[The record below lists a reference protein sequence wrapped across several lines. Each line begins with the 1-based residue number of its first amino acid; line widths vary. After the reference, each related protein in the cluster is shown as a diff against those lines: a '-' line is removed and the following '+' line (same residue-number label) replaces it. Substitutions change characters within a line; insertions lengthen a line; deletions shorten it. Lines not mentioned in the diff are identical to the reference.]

1 MYLIMNPKDQVK
13 QALSILDVIS
23 TYLRVEKAGSQFKAR
38 CPFHNEK
45 TPSFFISPDRGT
57 YHCFGCGEHGDI
69 FSFVEKMEAVPFYEA
84 LTILADRAGIKL
96 LPYKK
101 EEKDKESNLVSL
113 TQKASRHY
121 EENLKNSAEAKA
133 YLGDRGLTNETIE
146 RFNIGFS
153 LGGDFGW
160 RDIFIYLSK
169 EGFSPEDMIEGGM
182 VFKKENEEKYFDRFR
197 GRIMFPIKNT
207 FGNTVGFSARILPKF
222 DDGKVAKYINSPETP
237 IYHKS
242 KILFGY
248 DLAKKSIA
256 EKREVIIVEGQ
267 MDLIMSHQAGI
278 VNVVATSGTA
288 VTDEHI
294 KILKRFADKVLL
306 SFDQDEAGENAMKK
320 CGLLAL
326 YGGLDVYVVP
336 KKDKVKDVADLI
348 KDFGATVWQDLI
360 SQRIHLIEYLVK
372 KIFEEEVYERERGKE
387 VRKEVL
393 PFLRAIESDIDRAYF
408 IKYLASKLN
417 VQEIDILNDLK
428 RIKVENPEN
437 DISSKVSSSQ
447 QKDKDKFLR
456 EIIAILT
463 WKKLE
468 EEKFFNK
475 FFGSEEKYKE
485 RFLDFKKSLPE
496 EILEQEIIRLE
507 KEISKNKLYIES
519 EKKFV
524 TEILGDL
531 VKAFK
536 IEILRDEKEYLDK
549 KPEKTEEDIQK
560 IGQIYQ
566 EIYKI
571 KNSQ

>member
-113 TQKASRHY
+113 TQKASKHY

-133 YLGDRGLTNETIE
+133 YLGGRGLTNETVE
-146 RFNIGFS
+146 KFNIGFS

-182 VFKKENEEKYFDRFR
+182 VLKKENEEKYFDRFR

-242 KILFGY
+242 KILF
-248 DLAKKSIA
+248 
-256 EKREVIIVEGQ
+256 
-267 MDLIMSHQAGI
+267 
-278 VNVVATSGTA
+278 
-288 VTDEHI
+288 
-294 KILKRFADKVLL
+294 
-306 SFDQDEAGENAMKK
+306 SFLN
-320 CGLLAL
+320 
-326 YGGLDVYVVP
+326 
-336 KKDKVKDVADLI
+336 
-348 KDFGATVWQDLI
+348 F
-360 SQRIHLIEYLVK
+360 LV
-372 KIFEEEVYERERGKE
+372 
-387 VRKEVL
+387 
-393 PFLRAIESDIDRAYF
+393 
-408 IKYLASKLN
+408 
-417 VQEIDILNDLK
+417 
-428 RIKVENPEN
+428 
-437 DISSKVSSSQ
+437 ISSKNEC
-447 QKDKDKFLR
+447 F
-456 EIIAILT
+456 I
-463 WKKLE
+463 
-468 EEKFFNK
+468 F
-475 FFGSEEKYKE
+475 
-485 RFLDFKKSLPE
+485 
-496 EILEQEIIRLE
+496 
-507 KEISKNKLYIES
+507 
-519 EKKFV
+519 
-524 TEILGDL
+524 
-531 VKAFK
+531 
-536 IEILRDEKEYLDK
+536 
-549 KPEKTEEDIQK
+549 
-560 IGQIYQ
+560 
-566 EIYKI
+566 
-571 KNSQ
+571 

>member
-13 QALSILDVIS
+13 QVLSILDVVS

-45 TPSFFISPDRGT
+45 TPSFFVSPDRGT

-84 LTILADRAGIKL
+84 LTILADRAGVKL
-96 LPYKK
+96 TPFKK
-101 EEKDKESNLVSL
+101 EEKDKESNLISL
-113 TQKASRHY
+113 TQKASKRY
-121 EENLKNSAEAKA
+121 EENLQDSAEAKA
-133 YLGDRGLTNETIE
+133 YLGDRGLTNETIQK
-146 RFNIGFS
+146 FNIGFS
-153 LGGDFGW
+153 LGGEFGW

-169 EGFSPEDMIEGGM
+169 EGFSPEEMIEGGM

-207 FGNTVGFSARILPKF
+207 FGNIVGFSARILPKF
-222 DDGKVAKYINSPETP
+222 DDGKAAKYINSPETP

-256 EKREVIIVEGQ
+256 EKREAIIVEGQ
-267 MDLIMSHQAGI
+267 MDLIMSHQAE
-278 VNVVATSGTA
+278 VTNVIATSGTA

-306 SFDQDEAGENAMKK
+306 SFDQDEAGENALKK
-320 CGLLAL
+320 CALLAL
-326 YGGLDVYVVP
+326 YGGLDVYVIP
-336 KKDKVKDVADLI
+336 KKEKVKDVADLI
-348 KDFGATVWQDLI
+348 KDLGGEVWKELI
-360 SQRIHLIEYLVK
+360 DKRIHLLEYLVNN
-372 KIFEEEVYERERGKE
+372 IFNKVSDERERGKE
-387 VRKEVL
+387 VRREVL

-417 VQEIDILNDLK
+417 VQEMDILNDLK
-428 RIKVENPEN
+428 RVKIEGFEENKTEQ
-437 DISSKVSSSQ
+437 ISYNT

-475 FFGSEEKYKE
+475 YFDGEDKYKNK
-485 RFLDFKKSLPE
+485 FLELKKDLPE

-507 KEISKNKLYIES
+507 KEISKNKLYIEN
-519 EKKFV
+519 EKKFI

-531 VKAFK
+531 AKVFK
-536 IEILRDEKEYLDK
+536 IEILLEEKKLLDEKS
-549 KPEKTEEDIQK
+549 EKTEEDIQK
-560 IGQIYQ
+560 IG
-566 EIYKI
+566 EIFKEIHKI
-571 KNSQ
+571 KNSK

>member
-1 MYLIMNPKDQVK
+1 MNPKDQVK

-113 TQKASRHY
+113 TQKASKHY

-133 YLGDRGLTNETIE
+133 YLGGRGLTNETVGK
-146 RFNIGFS
+146 FNIGFS

-182 VFKKENEEKYFDRFR
+182 VLKKENEEKYFDRFR

-336 KKDKVKDVADLI
+336 KKDKVKDIADLI

-372 KIFEEEVYERERGKE
+372 KIFEEEVDEREKGKE
-387 VRKEVL
+387 IRKEVL

-437 DISSKVSSSQ
+437 DILFKVSSGQ

-507 KEISKNKLYIES
+507 KEISKNKLYIEN
-519 EKKFV
+519 EKKFI

-536 IEILRDEKEYLDK
+536 IEILQDEKESLHK
-549 KPEKTEEDIQK
+549 KLEKTEEDIQK
-560 IGQIYQ
+560 IEQIYQ

-571 KNSQ
+571 KNF